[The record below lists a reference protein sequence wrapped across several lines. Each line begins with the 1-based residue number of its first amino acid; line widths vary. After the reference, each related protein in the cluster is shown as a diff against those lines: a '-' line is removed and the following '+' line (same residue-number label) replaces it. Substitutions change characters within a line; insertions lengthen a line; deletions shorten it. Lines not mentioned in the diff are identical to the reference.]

1 MSQDLRGGM
10 CGRWL
15 HHASGLH
22 QGGLGEWQREV
33 RLLSAKLQKASK
45 NHQTAAT
52 QKWFMDVYGST
63 L

>member
-1 MSQDLRGGM
+1 M

-45 NHQTAAT
+45 NHQTATT